1 MDNTDN
7 NTNNNVNNI
16 NPNADNTEKELN
28 QDADINKDGISERKY
43 RKKSSSGF
51 IKGLAAGLF
60 IGLVIAACSVIFANF
75 RYAIRNNDIASTS
88 VARLDYSAI
97 NSKLKTIGG
106 LIEDR
111 YLYGTDAET
120 VETGIF
126 KGMMYSIG
134 DLYADYYS
142 PEEFEDETDESNG
155 NYCGIGVLMS
165 YNAADNTITVV
176 EVYENS
182 PAEEAGV
189 MEGDVLKE
197 VNHENITIL
206 DFETVVEEYVKGEEG
221 TYVNLTFDR
230 DGEEV
235 NLQVERRQV
244 EITTVKSSELSLENG
259 EKLGY
264 INISSFEKATVN
276 QFRAAMDKFDTD
288 EFSGIIVDLRD
299 NPGGVME
306 SAVIMADYILP
317 DDISTYSDNE
327 TDGEYR
333 GRTLLLYTENKKGR
347 DSAYYSSDEH
357 STDKDIVILVN
368 GNTAS
373 SSEIFTGALKDY
385 SMARV
390 VGTKTYGKGIVQ
402 SIIPLADGSA
412 VKFTTNSYY
421 TPSGSEIH
429 GVGISPDVEC
439 EADDTL
445 LEKGADPSAPSP
457 DIDNQ
462 LKAAMKLFE
471 E

>member
-7 NTNNNVNNI
+7 KKNSIENN
-16 NPNADNTEKELN
+16 
-28 QDADINKDGISERKY
+28 DINHTDVTDISDAPIER
-43 RKKSSSGF
+43 RKGHNGGTGF
-51 IKGLAAGLF
+51 IKGLIAGLAAGF
-60 IGLVIAACSVIFANF
+60 VIATSSVLFTNF
-75 RYAIRNNDIASTS
+75 RYALRGEDTASPS

-97 NSKLKTIGG
+97 DSKIKAVGNI
-106 LIEDR
+106 IEEK

-142 PEEFEDETDESNG
+142 PEEFEDETAESNG
-155 NYCGIGVLMS
+155 NYYGIGVLMS
-165 YNAADNTITVV
+165 YNAEDNAITVV

-182 PAEEAGV
+182 PAEEAGI
-189 MEGDVLKE
+189 MEGDILKE

-206 DFETVVEEYVKGEEG
+206 DFETVVDEYVKGEEG

-235 NLQVERRQV
+235 NFQVERRQV

-264 INISSFEKATVN
+264 INVSSFEKATVS
-276 QFRAAMDKFDTD
+276 QFRAAVDRFDTD

-299 NPGGVME
+299 NPGGVLD
-306 SAVIMADYILP
+306 SSVIMADYILE
-317 DDISTYSDNE
+317 DDISDYSDNE
-327 TDGEYR
+327 IDGEYR
-333 GRTLLLYTENKKGR
+333 GRTLLLYTENKNGR

-357 STDKDIVILVN
+357 SIDKDVVILVN

-373 SSEIFTGALKDY
+373 SSEIFTAALKDY
-385 SMARV
+385 GAAEV

-412 VKFTTNSYY
+412 VKLTTNAYY
-421 TPSGSEIH
+421 TPAGTGIH
-429 GVGISPDVEC
+429 GTGITPDVEC
-439 EADDTL
+439 EASEDL

-457 DIDNQ
+457 EIDNQ
-462 LKAAMKLFE
+462 LKAAMELFE
-471 E
+471 Q